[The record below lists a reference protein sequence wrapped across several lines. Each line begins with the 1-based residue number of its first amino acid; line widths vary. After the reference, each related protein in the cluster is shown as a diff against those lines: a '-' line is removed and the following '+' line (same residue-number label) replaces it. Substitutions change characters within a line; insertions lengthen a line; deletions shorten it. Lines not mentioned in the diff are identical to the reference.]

1 MAQIEM
7 LPDEKEIGHWTLNYI
22 PASGGRYTGPLTV
35 TNQRLLFDAQFNT
48 SAPGA
53 LRELMVFKGTWGY
66 IAIPKSRIRK
76 VDVSSSML
84 KKKVVAVETVD
95 HPSDGQ
101 VLAYARKHFRA
112 SDQMRGT

>member
-1 MAQIEM
+1 MAQFEM

-22 PASGGRYTGPLTV
+22 PASGGRFTGPLTV

-66 IAIPKSRIRK
+66 IAIPKSRIAK
-76 VDVSSSML
+76 VDVSSSLL
-84 KKKVVAVETVD
+84 KKKVVVTLDNGETHTFDYGMLSVEKLAEAVK
-95 HPSDGQ
+95 
-101 VLAYARKHFRA
+101 AR
-112 SDQMRGT
+112 